1 VTLAQ
6 ARQRLEAHASEFSD
20 ESVGEVPRLVLV
32 ATEFGLNITTTA
44 VFLHRKLGIDIDLVQ
59 LRAYKTASG
68 ELVVSVSKIFPPPNM
83 DDIVLWPNVEEE
95 LEKKLEKTREKNT
108 VARLLAAEAI
118 PDGTVLRLVPG
129 NEMVAPARKQVSDYV
144 VSHPEQGR
152 ATWKPSPNAPS
163 APLVWEADGKRYSPT
178 GLVRHVAS
186 LAGVEITSIAG
197 PRSWRDPKNLTLP
210 DIAAKH
216 PD

>member
-1 VTLAQ
+1 
-6 ARQRLEAHASEFSD
+6 
-20 ESVGEVPRLVLV
+20 
-32 ATEFGLNITTTA
+32 
-44 VFLHRKLGIDIDLVQ
+44 
-59 LRAYKTASG
+59 
-68 ELVVSVSKIFPPPNM
+68 M

-152 ATWKPSPNAPS
+152 ATWKPSPSAPS

-186 LAGVEITSIAG
+186 AGRRRNHIHC
-197 PRSWRDPKNLTLP
+197 RSEVMARPQEPDPP
-210 DIAAKH
+210 
-216 PD
+216 